1 MIILRKDQ
9 LQVAPVESEIFNSR
23 PAAFDFEKD
32 GDSAQS
38 VVNILFDR
46 MDELGGV
53 GLSANQVGV
62 NLQVFVMGKGE
73 TRIAVF
79 NPEVVETIGEEESFR
94 EGCISYPGMFLYI
107 KRPKAVKVKYQNAK
121 GEVIETVY
129 AGITARIFLHEYDH
143 MQGKNYTMY
152 ASRMKLDLA
161 KKRFQNKK
169 RKLIKKFAQKQIFNK
184 LKESRETNG

>member
-9 LQVAPVESEIFNSR
+9 LQVASVESEIFNSR

-62 NLQVFVMGKGE
+62 NLQALPNIRSKTGE
-73 TRIAVF
+73 I
-79 NPEVVETIGEEESFR
+79 
-94 EGCISYPGMFLYI
+94 
-107 KRPKAVKVKYQNAK
+107 
-121 GEVIETVY
+121 
-129 AGITARIFLHEYDH
+129 IFL
-143 MQGKNYTMY
+143 
-152 ASRMKLDLA
+152 
-161 KKRFQNKK
+161 
-169 RKLIKKFAQKQIFNK
+169 
-184 LKESRETNG
+184 

>member
-94 EGCISYPGMFLYI
+94 EGCIS
-107 KRPKAVKVKYQNAK
+107 
-121 GEVIETVY
+121 
-129 AGITARIFLHEYDH
+129 
-143 MQGKNYTMY
+143 
-152 ASRMKLDLA
+152 
-161 KKRFQNKK
+161 
-169 RKLIKKFAQKQIFNK
+169 
-184 LKESRETNG
+184 